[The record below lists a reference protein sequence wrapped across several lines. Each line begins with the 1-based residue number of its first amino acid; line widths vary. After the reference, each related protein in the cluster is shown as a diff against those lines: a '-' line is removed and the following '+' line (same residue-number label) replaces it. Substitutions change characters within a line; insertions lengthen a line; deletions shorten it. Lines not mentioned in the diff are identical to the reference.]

1 MAEMKK
7 KLDWKQIW
15 NEFDVWYK
23 SHTDLKCKTCGH
35 KTWHAADEWENQQ
48 KAIQRIINRML
59 K

>member
-1 MAEMKK
+1 MKK